1 MFGVTRGL
9 IVSRGLE
16 VVFGGVFLS
25 SQDTAVT
32 ALMSSDTWIGLNDI
46 TNDDNFVWVGTNSSP
61 SYTNW

>member
-1 MFGVTRGL
+1 MGVTRGL
-9 IVSRGLE
+9 IECHGHWMWFFV
-16 VVFGGVFLS
+16 GVFPS

>member
-1 MFGVTRGL
+1 MIFVG
-9 IVSRGLE
+9 E
-16 VVFGGVFLS
+16 FLS
-25 SQDTAVT
+25 LQDTAVT